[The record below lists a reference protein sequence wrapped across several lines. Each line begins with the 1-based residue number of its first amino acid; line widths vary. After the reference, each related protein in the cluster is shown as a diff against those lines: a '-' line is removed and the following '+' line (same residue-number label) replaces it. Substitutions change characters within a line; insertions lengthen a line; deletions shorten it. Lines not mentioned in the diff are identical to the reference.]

1 MSGTMD
7 GQARPSATLRS
18 SRRRTPEPGRG
29 EGARRAPIIRSESSL
44 VLRFRTVTLIFTK
57 DRRIN
62 PHTSLFQV
70 CGPYR
75 TVRALALP
83 SETTSACALV
93 VPVCFCCGSVL
104 KSCNVLNFDHQLR
117 RWHRTKHLVLRR
129 SIGVAVA
136 APGSGFTWGE
146 LQCCKPEV

>member
-7 GQARPSATLRS
+7 VQARPSATLRS
-18 SRRRTPEPGRG
+18 SRRRTPEPGGG

-57 DRRIN
+57 IEGSTR
-62 PHTSLFQV
+62 TSLFQV

-93 VPVCFCCGSVL
+93 VPVAS
-104 KSCNVLNFDHQLR
+104 
-117 RWHRTKHLVLRR
+117 
-129 SIGVAVA
+129 A
-136 APGSGFTWGE
+136 AGQS
-146 LQCCKPEV
+146 